1 MYSYFSF
8 PVPCPPPQRVIVRD
22 VTDTNASIEWV
33 YDGVCV
39 NAGFVTGY
47 RVTYTSGTN
56 SSQLEIPGPRSTSV
70 SLQNLTPVT
79 TYKVQI
85 MVLTSNGKDSVPS
98 EPRQFITEEI
108 SE

>member
-1 MYSYFSF
+1 M
-8 PVPCPPPQRVIVRD
+8 
-22 VTDTNASIEWV
+22 
-33 YDGVCV
+33 
-39 NAGFVTGY
+39 
-47 RVTYTSGTN
+47 TYTSGTN

>member
-8 PVPCPPPQRVIVRD
+8 PVPCPPPQQLIVRD
-22 VTDTNASIEWV
+22 VTGTNASIEWV
-33 YDGVCV
+33 YDGACV